1 MHRLILLRH
10 AKSDWNAAYDTDHE
24 RPLSDRGMAAAR
36 AIGIALARS
45 NEVPDLVIASSALRA
60 RSTAY
65 LAADTGNW
73 GAEIRVT
80 DELYGS
86 SPGTVLSIAQD
97 TPDEVSRLAL
107 VGHEPV
113 WSTTAGV
120 LIGGGRVR
128 MRTGSAV
135 AIDLTSWALAEPGR
149 GELAW
154 MLTPRLFT
162 DGAWDLGP

>member
-1 MHRLILLRH
+1 M
-10 AKSDWNAAYDTDHE
+10 
-24 RPLSDRGMAAAR
+24 
-36 AIGIALARS
+36 
-45 NEVPDLVIASSALRA
+45 
-60 RSTAY
+60 
-65 LAADTGNW
+65 
-73 GAEIRVT
+73 
-80 DELYGS
+80 
-86 SPGTVLSIAQD
+86 LSIAQD
-97 TPDEVSRLAL
+97 TPDEVGRLAL

-162 DGAWDLGP
+162 DGTWELSP